1 MSIYEKFYHDSFDEA
16 GNIRDIKITCPADFN
31 FAYDVVDEI
40 AQEEPERRA
49 IVWLD
54 KTGEERIFTFGELSK
69 LSNRAANL
77 FLDCGIRKGD
87 RVMLILKRHY
97 QYWYALIGLHKIGAV
112 AIPSTHMLKAHDI
125 AYRIGNADI
134 KLILCT
140 PEEHIPESIMEAKET
155 CPDVQTMMVRGSR
168 EGFRD
173 FDAELLEQSDELR
186 RVETKAEDPMLLYFT
201 SGTTGEP
208 KGVVHD
214 HTYALGHV
222 VTAKYWQCCTDG
234 GLHLTLA
241 DTGWGKAAWGK
252 LYGQWLSGSAVM
264 VYDYDNFFANEIL
277 AIIEKYKVTTFCA
290 PPTIYRYLVRARLE
304 KYDLSSLTHTVTA
317 GEALSPDTQQDFLNK
332 TGLLIHEGYGQT
344 ETTLT
349 LANLQD
355 APVKPGSIGRPTPL
369 FDMDIRNAEGAS
381 TKPYEEGEIVMIP
394 KEGQKMI
401 GLFSGYHNDDEHYRE
416 VWEGGVY
423 HTKDVGYRDEDGYY
437 YFASR
442 KDDVI
447 KSSGYRVGP
456 AEVES
461 VLLNHEA
468 VLECAVTGVPSRKR
482 GFLIKATIVLAEG
495 FEPTEEMKTKIR
507 DFAKKETSSYKC
519 PRVIEFADALPK
531 TANGKVRRDV
541 IRDAD
546 RDKIYD

>member
-1 MSIYEKFYHDSFDEA
+1 MKIYDRFYTDTFDEEGRIA
-16 GNIRDIKITCPADFN
+16 DIRINCPDSFN

-40 AQEEPERRA
+40 AKEEPERRA

-54 KTGEERIFTFGELSK
+54 KSGEERIFTFGELSE

-77 FLDCGIRKGD
+77 FLSRGIRKGD
-87 RVMLILKRHY
+87 HVMLILKRHY
-97 QYWYALIGLHKIGAV
+97 QYWYALLGLHKIGAV

-125 AYRIGNADI
+125 AYRIENADI

-140 PEEHIPESIMEAKET
+140 PEEGIPDSIREISDRYPGVIRMA
-155 CPDVQTMMVRGSR
+155 VRGSLPD
-168 EGFRD
+168 FLD
-173 FDAELLEQSDELR
+173 FDAEMQKQPGTLSRIATDSH
-186 RVETKAEDPMLLYFT
+186 DPMLLYFT

-214 HTYALGHV
+214 HSYALGHV
-222 VTAKYWQCCTDG
+222 VTAKYWQCCVDG

-264 VYDYDNFFANEIL
+264 VYDYDNFYANEIL
-277 AIIEKYKVTTFCA
+277 GIIEKYKVTTFCA
-290 PPTIYRYLVRARLE
+290 PPTIYRYLVRARISG
-304 KYDLSSLTHTVTA
+304 YDLSSLAHTVTA
-317 GEALSPDTQQDFLNK
+317 GEALSPDTQKDFLEK

-349 LANLQD
+349 LANLQED
-355 APVKPGSIGRPTPL
+355 PVKPGSIGRPTPL
-369 FDMDIRNAEGAS
+369 FDMDILTPEGKSAS
-381 TKPYEEGEIVMIP
+381 PMEEGEIVMIP
-394 KEGQKMI
+394 KKEQRMI
-401 GLFSGYHNDDEHYRE
+401 GLFSCYHGDEEHYRE

-423 HTKDVGYRDEDGYY
+423 HTKDIAYRDEDGYY

-447 KSSGYRVGP
+447 KSSGYRIGP

-482 GFLIKATIVLAEG
+482 GFLIKATIVPTPG
-495 FEPTEEMKTKIR
+495 YEPSDELKADIR
-507 DFAKKETSSYKC
+507 DFVMHEASSYKC
-519 PRVIEFADALPK
+519 PRVIEFAESLPK
-531 TANGKVRRDV
+531 TANGKIRRDV
-541 IRDAD
+541 IRNAD
-546 RDKIYD
+546 KDRLYD